1 MDRVRRIELLVRAAD
16 TGSFAKA
23 ARALDLTPSAVSH
36 AIAELEK
43 DLRVPMFHRT
53 TRQLRLTEDGEAV
66 YRRGRD
72 ILRQLAELDSH
83 VGRATE
89 RLTGALRVGLPM
101 ALSQYVIMP
110 SLSDFV
116 RRYPNLQLHF
126 HVQTQPKEMHAEG
139 VDVLLRIGDPPESGL
154 IARRLA
160 QIRTAIYAAPDYL
173 EVAGTPAHPED
184 LLRHRCLVFKP
195 ASMTKP
201 LDEWEFERA
210 GERKLI
216 RLTPAVVTHDRS
228 GLIAAVVAGAGLMRV
243 GCFDPSLVASG
254 RLRTVLADWSC
265 QGGGFNIY
273 AMFHRS
279 SRMPPKL
286 AAFLEFVAQ
295 AFAAFDPDE
304 VTLIHDRSF
313 GEWLQ
318 QMPHSRH

>member
-23 ARALDLTPSAVSH
+23 ARSLDLTPSAVSH
-36 AIAELEK
+36 AITELEK
-43 DLRVPMFHRT
+43 ELRVPMFHRT

-66 YRRGRD
+66 YRRGCD
-72 ILRQLAELDSH
+72 ILRQLAELDSDLR
-83 VGRATE
+83 RAPE
-89 RLTGALRVGLPM
+89 RLTGTLRVGMPV

-110 SLSDFV
+110 ALSDFV
-116 RRYPNLQLHF
+116 SRYPNLQLHF

-139 VDVLLRIGDPPESGL
+139 VDVLVQIGEPPESSL
-154 IARRLA
+154 IARKLA
-160 QIRTAIYAAPDYL
+160 QIRASVYAAPAYL
-173 EVAGTPAHPED
+173 KVAGTPMCPED

-201 LDEWEFERA
+201 LDVWEFERA

-216 RLTPAVVTHDRS
+216 KLAPAAMTHDRS
-228 GLIAAVVAGAGLMRV
+228 GLIAAVVGGAGLMRA
-243 GCFDPSLVASG
+243 GCFDPNLVTSG
-254 RLRTVLADWSC
+254 RLRRVLADWTC
-265 QGGGFNIY
+265 LGGFNIY
-273 AMFHRS
+273 AMFRKS

-304 VTLIHDRSF
+304 VTLVHEPEFDEQLRRMS
-313 GEWLQ
+313 
-318 QMPHSRH
+318 HSRH